1 MTNTIV
7 GTLAQLLNIKAFDQE
22 VEIEVLHP

>member
-7 GTLAQLLNIKAFDQE
+7 GTLAQLLNIKASDQE
-22 VEIEVLHP
+22 VEMEVLHP